1 MIAFGSVIMHIIA
14 SSSLSFEIESVL
26 GIHDG
31 EAATAAALG
40 IISFI
45 YFVYLL
51 SRTFSHMFYPWP
63 V

>member
-14 SSSLSFEIESVL
+14 SSSLSLEIESVL
-26 GIHDG
+26 GEHDG